1 MEKMTF
7 GDIPFFKEKIEKSK
21 TFQEKED
28 LKKMMEDPNYDPI
41 NKKSYSSE
49 KFVAKEELVLNRY
62 TEEFEELSDDNEF
75 EKIEEKTIDSFSN
88 EESFYEYIKN
98 GSEVEETEEK
108 EDIKAKE
115 KVSIKKEKRI
125 IDIKPEYSLS
135 EIEAL
140 KKFTKDFIDNK
151 INKEEYSEKQ
161 INEAMDEFKQNFP
174 ENFAEMINRRVIS
187 GDFKWKKEKFNNK
200 EILVNYYPSIK
211 DPKIKYISFL
221 NKEENINPQELKRI
235 FVEKSVNK
243 DGSTIKDKNG
253 TTLIFCSKPI
263 KRAK

>member
-7 GDIPFFKEKIEKSK
+7 GDIPSFKENIEKGK
-21 TFQEKED
+21 KAQENED

-41 NKKSYSSE
+41 NRKSYSSE
-49 KFVAKEELVLNRY
+49 KFVAKEALILNRY
-62 TEEFEELSDDNEF
+62 AEEFEELEDDDEF
-75 EKIEEKTIDSFSN
+75 EKIEETTIDSFSN

-98 GSEVEETEEK
+98 GSEIEEVEEEKPIKEER
-108 EDIKAKE
+108 E
-115 KVSIKKEKRI
+115 VVTKKEKKI
-125 IDIKPEYSLS
+125 INIRPEYSLF

-140 KKFTKDFIDNK
+140 KKLAKDFIDNK
-151 INKEEYSEKQ
+151 INEEEYSEKQ

-174 ENFAEMINRRVIS
+174 EDFAKIVNRRVIS
-187 GDFKWKKEKFNNK
+187 GDFKWKKERFKDK

-211 DPKIKYISFL
+211 EVKIKYISFL
-221 NKEENINPQELKRI
+221 NKGENINPQELKRV
-235 FVEKSVNK
+235 FVERSMNK

-263 KRAK
+263 KKKK